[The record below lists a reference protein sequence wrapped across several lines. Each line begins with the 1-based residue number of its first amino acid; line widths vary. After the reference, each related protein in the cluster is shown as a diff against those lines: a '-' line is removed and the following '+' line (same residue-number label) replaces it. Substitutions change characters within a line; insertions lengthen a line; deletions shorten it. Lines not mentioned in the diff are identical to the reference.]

1 MSAAADDTYCR
12 SALSK
17 PDVVQVIQVGPL
29 ALPAS
34 LLLTIAA
41 IAVGWFAGRRLG
53 QSHGLDVEPLLWR
66 MLLAGLVVARLAF
79 VWEWRGP
86 YFAHP
91 LSIIDVRDGG
101 WNAEAGFAA
110 AILYGLYRARLQA
123 ALRRPVLAALL
134 ASGLVFG
141 LGTFALSTSLRQ
153 AAPLPALTLPS
164 LEGDRVAVPGFAGK
178 PTVINLWASWCGPC
192 QREMPLLHRAQ
203 SIGPEVNYVFV
214 NEGETIE
221 TVARYLQQHQL
232 PLRNV
237 LLDARL
243 QLGSAFGQRALP
255 TTLFFDAQGRLAGT
269 RIGELS
275 EATLAQRLAE
285 ITPARPARTDS
296 R

>member
-1 MSAAADDTYCR
+1 M
-12 SALSK
+12 
-17 PDVVQVIQVGPL
+17 VQVIQVGPF

-34 LLLTIAA
+34 VLVTMAA
-41 IAVGWFAGRRLG
+41 IAVGWYAGRRLG
-53 QSHGLDVEPLLWR
+53 RSRGLDLEPLLWR

-86 YFAHP
+86 YFANP
-91 LSIIDVRDGG
+91 LSMLDVRDGG

-110 AILYGLYRARLQA
+110 AILFGLYRARLQA
-123 ALRRPVLAALL
+123 ALRTPVVAALL
-134 ASGLVFG
+134 TSGLVFA

-153 AAPLPALTLPS
+153 AAPLPSLTLPS
-164 LEGDRVAVPGFAGK
+164 LEGDPVAVAGFAGR

-203 SIGPEVNYVFV
+203 STGVDVNFVFV

-221 TVARYLQQHQL
+221 TVAGYLQQHRL

-243 QLGSAFGQRALP
+243 QLGSALGQRALP
-255 TTLFFDAQGRLAGT
+255 TTFFFDAQGRLIGT

-285 ITPARPARTDS
+285 ITATRPPRIGS
-296 R
+296 H